1 MHPIH
6 IEEIAPMKMLVA
18 YDEQGD
24 ILSADFPSDIK
35 SKSIMLRPGKWLSV
49 AEVDISQV
57 IYATQIEAFQSD
69 ISKLVEDIANNFRI
83 QQGKLVPRDG

>member
-1 MHPIH
+1 MHPIRV
-6 IEEIAPMKMLVA
+6 EEIVPMKMLVA

-35 SKSIMLRPGKWLSV
+35 SESIMLRPGKRLFI

-57 IYATQIEAFQSD
+57 IYAAQIEACQSD
-69 ISKLVEDIANNFRI
+69 IYKLVENIANNFRI
-83 QQGKLVPRDG
+83 QQGKLVPRDS